1 MASETAGGKEREVA
15 NYLANTAEWIFKP
28 TRRAR
33 RVIELAT
40 PPSSSG
46 SRSADADLSWLSR
59 HSSRPLH
66 GTRKPHEPYVD
77 LSPLDLSKRH

>member
-1 MASETAGGKEREVA
+1 VA
-15 NYLANTAEWIFKP
+15 TFLVTTAEWIFKHS
-28 TRRAR
+28 RRAR
-33 RVIELAT
+33 VVELAT

-66 GTRKPHEPYVD
+66 RTREPHEPYVD
-77 LSPLDLSKRH
+77 LSPLDLSRRH